1 MEIDLQLF
9 SGGGAKFNQRS
20 GGGGRDRDAVNENEQ
35 RFRFIYID
43 EKGQQKFRDINA
55 ENYEEA
61 RKYFME
67 IKDALK
73 AKKLV
78 KVGRSNGGL
87 TDNVISSAKSLTDPK
102 SSNQI
107 DLNNSP
113 LAYTKSPSE
122 VSSGQ
127 LSTVKDKAKQIR
139 DKSNEHLVA
148 FDKDGKVVGES
159 EGGLNSVGTTKKM
172 REQTVSDLHNHS
184 RGEGIIGG
192 TFSVKESEKKGDI
205 LDFVNNKN
213 LKTSFAST
221 KEGLYY
227 ISKKE
232 SFKGKQFLSHMQS
245 FEDKT
250 MTKMNS
256 DLQSL
261 KERSLSGKI
270 SHERYMTQYRQT
282 MNKALVDM
290 HNEYLKNQKKYGY
303 SYGLIK
309 D

>member
-1 MEIDLQLF
+1 M
-9 SGGGAKFNQRS
+9 
-20 GGGGRDRDAVNENEQ
+20 
-35 RFRFIYID
+35 
-43 EKGQQKFRDINA
+43 
-55 ENYEEA
+55 
-61 RKYFME
+61 
-67 IKDALK
+67 
-73 AKKLV
+73 
-78 KVGRSNGGL
+78 
-87 TDNVISSAKSLTDPK
+87 
-102 SSNQI
+102 
-107 DLNNSP
+107 
-113 LAYTKSPSE
+113 AYTKPPSE
-122 VSSGQ
+122 VSSEQ

-139 DKSNEHLVA
+139 DKLNEHLVA
-148 FDKDGKVVGES
+148 FDKDGKVVGER

-250 MTKMNS
+250 ITKMNS
-256 DLQSL
+256 SLQSL

-270 SHERYMTQYRQT
+270 SHEGYMTQYRQI
-282 MNKALVDM
+282 MNRALVDM